1 MGKEE
6 LCFTI
11 YCVGVLAEKLGITE
25 QNAYHLLCK
34 GNMIDD
40 YIVPCFDVLHTFSK
54 DYITND
60 VVSVLKQRGVLK

>member
-6 LCFTI
+6 LGFTI

-34 GNMIDD
+34 GNVIDD

-60 VVSVLKQRGVLK
+60 LVSVLKQRRVLQ